1 MGLTHLRGGGE
12 AKFFRIY
19 ISYVVF
25 GNYFTI
31 FQHFFKERVRE
42 EGIREEGMGQD

>member
-12 AKFFRIY
+12 AKFFRFY

-31 FQHFFKERVRE
+31 FSTFLQGK
-42 EGIREEGMGQD
+42 GQGGGGQGGGLGHR